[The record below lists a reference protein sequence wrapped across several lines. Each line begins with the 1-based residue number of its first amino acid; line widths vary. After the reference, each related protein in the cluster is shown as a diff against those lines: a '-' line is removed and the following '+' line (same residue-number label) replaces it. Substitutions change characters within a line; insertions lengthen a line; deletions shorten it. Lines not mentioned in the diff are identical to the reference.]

1 MNRAKEILEFGKI
14 LERLSEC
21 AVSEKVKSQALEL
34 EMILNEKIL
43 KDKIKETTE
52 ARRIMDSIGMPPIS
66 SMQDIEK
73 IIKEVEIGTM
83 LEPDMLVLV
92 ASFIKGTRQMK
103 RYLQR
108 AEYLDLELA
117 FYGRGFYLMDELEEE
132 IERSIRG
139 NQVDSE
145 ASPTLKSIR
154 RNIEIK
160 KDGMKAKLE
169 HIIKAKKEYLADTY
183 IMNRNGHYV
192 IAVKKEY
199 KNQVPG
205 QCLDTSRTGSTVFI
219 EPSAL
224 GKIQEELALLEIEES
239 NEVRRILYTLT
250 NDVEAYLSEIKSNME
265 MMEALDF
272 AFAKG
277 KLSLEMRARR
287 VEIGTDR
294 HIVIHQ
300 GRHPLLPSNKCV
312 PLDFEIGKNETGIVI
327 TGPNTGGKTVALK
340 TVGLLSMMVQCGLHV
355 PVEEGSIFTMN
366 NQILCDIGDGQ
377 SIEES
382 LSTFSAHIKSTSEI
396 LKRATKESLV
406 LLDEMGSGTDPREG
420 MGIAIA
426 ILEALRA
433 KGCLFLATTHYPEVK
448 TYAVET
454 DGLQN
459 ACMQFDKETLMPL
472 YTLKI
477 GEVGESCALYI
488 AEKLGFPTSLLD
500 IARMYIYNDSSDEQT
515 KKYVVD
521 REQRIVGNARRHI
534 NKQQPKEGKDRISEE
549 KARVQQG
556 ENYKDVNKVELK
568 AHHKQEKKH
577 VETISQSNE
586 VPTIIR
592 EKKKVTNTKG
602 SSFTIGDSVLVFPQK
617 EKGIVFAVENKAG
630 EVGVQIKGRK
640 KWVNK
645 KRIKLLVP
653 ASQLYPED
661 YDFSIIFESV
671 SNRKAKHAMG
681 RKQTSQVVYY
691 DNEEEAKWGANH

>member
-1 MNRAKEILEFGKI
+1 MNKAEEILEFGKI
-14 LERLSEC
+14 LERLSTC
-21 AVSEKVKSQALEL
+21 AVSEKVKAQTLGL

-43 KDKIKETTE
+43 KDKIRETTE
-52 ARRIMDSIGMPPIS
+52 ARKIIDSIGMPPIS

-83 LEPDMLVLV
+83 LEPEMLVLV
-92 ASFIKGTRQMK
+92 ASFAKGTRQMK

-108 AEYLDLELA
+108 AEYLDCELA
-117 FYGRGFYLMDELEEE
+117 FYGRGFYTMEELEEE
-132 IERSIRG
+132 IDRSIRAG
-139 NQVDSE
+139 QVESE
-145 ASPTLKSIR
+145 ASPTLRSIR

-160 KDGMKAKLE
+160 KEGMKAKLE
-169 HIIKAKKEYLADTY
+169 QIIKAKKEYLADTY

-192 IAVKKEY
+192 LAVKKEY

-277 KLSLEMRARR
+277 KLSLEMKARK
-287 VEIGTDR
+287 VQIGTER

-300 GRHPLLPSNKCV
+300 GRHPLLSPNKCI
-312 PLDFEIGKNETGIVI
+312 PLDFEMGKNERGIVI

-340 TVGLLSMMVQCGLHV
+340 TVGLLSMMAQCGLHV
-355 PVEEGSIFTMN
+355 PVGEGSIFTMN

-382 LSTFSAHIKSTSEI
+382 LSTFSAHIKSTAEI
-396 LKRATKESLV
+396 LELATEDSLI
-406 LLDEMGSGTDPREG
+406 LLDEMGSGTDPKEG

-426 ILEALRA
+426 ILEALRE

-448 TYAVET
+448 TYALET
-454 DGLQN
+454 EGLQN

-488 AEKLGFPTSLLD
+488 AEKLGFPVELLD
-500 IARMYIYNDSSDEQT
+500 IAKHYICNQPSTEQKGSNKRYEESS
-515 KKYVVD
+515 
-521 REQRIVGNARRHI
+521 
-534 NKQQPKEGKDRISEE
+534 
-549 KARVQQG
+549 
-556 ENYKDVNKVELK
+556 NKVNMAK
-568 AHHKQEKKH
+568 DKVTIKDKKNN
-577 VETISQSNE
+577 QSPS
-586 VPTIIR
+586 VPKLIR
-592 EKKKVTNTKG
+592 EKKVASSAKET
-602 SSFTIGDSVLVFPQK
+602 SFTIGDSVLVFPQK
-617 EKGIVFAVENKAG
+617 EKGIIFAVEAKDG
-630 EVGVQIKGRK
+630 QVGVQIKGYK
-640 KWVNK
+640 KWINK

-653 ASQLYPED
+653 ASQLYPAD

-671 SNRKAKHAMG
+671 ANRKAKHAMG
-681 RKQTSQVVYY
+681 RKQTEQVAYY
-691 DNEEEAKWGANH
+691 ENEEEAKWGAK